1 MADIFIGVDPGA
13 SGGMASISDTV
24 GATAMPGTD
33 ADIWAWF
40 SNADFAPYNTGRPA
54 AFAVIEKVQGYAG
67 SPTVGSAMFKFGASY
82 GGLRMALTAAGIP
95 FEEATPQVWQRGL
108 KIPQRTKAES
118 KTAWK
123 NRLKAAAQRL
133 FPGIKVTLAT
143 ADALLIAEYCR
154 RKRGGTL

>member
-13 SGGMASISDTV
+13 SGGIASISDT
-24 GATAMPGTD
+24 AAALAMPSTD
-33 ADIWAWF
+33 ADIW
-40 SNADFAPYNTGRPA
+40 NTLDIHRFGKARD